1 MSHRLRDDGSTRPV
15 CQDRRQFLTATLGAT
30 VGIPDASTGAAS
42 QAAREATA
50 GVRRTVLAIGAHYD
64 DCAFGIPGVLSQAVA
79 KGHRV
84 VVLCLI
90 GDYSNWKPVRGRG
103 PALAEGTRAICADFG
118 AEARFLPY
126 ASGKLAPSEDAKR
139 KVAEII
145 AELKPDDAFVLW
157 SRDQHPDHEAAS
169 EISKAA
175 LHLGDRVLEDPFTP
189 YSTPKRTYFYD
200 NGPRHTIGFVPDTFV
215 DVTREWPKCIEWLGR
230 LMALTRNEPYE
241 ADALDGAQRLKE
253 SIARYR
259 GATCGVQ
266 YAEALASANAY
277 AQALF

>member
-1 MSHRLRDDGSTRPV
+1 MSHRICDADSVPSVGR
-15 CQDRRQFLTATLGAT
+15 DRRQFLAAGLAAAAGLAGGAT
-30 VGIPDASTGAAS
+30 PAAS
-42 QAAREATA
+42 QPPRQAAADA
-50 GVRRTVLAIGAHYD
+50 RRTILAIGAHYD
-64 DCAFGIPGVLSQAVA
+64 DCAFGIPGVLLQAIA
-79 KGHRV
+79 RGHRV
-84 VVLCLI
+84 VILSLI

-103 PALAEGTRAICADFG
+103 PALASGTTAICAGYG

-126 ASGKLAPSEDAKR
+126 ASGRLAPTEEAKR
-139 KVAEII
+139 KVAENV
-145 AELKPDDAFVLW
+145 AALMPDDAFILW

-175 LHLGDRVLEDPFTP
+175 LHLGDRVLEDPFTE
-189 YSTPKRTYFYD
+189 YRAPKRIYFYD

-215 DVTREWPKCIEWLGR
+215 DVTPEWPKCLEWLGR
-230 LMALTRNEPYE
+230 LMALTRGE
-241 ADALDGAQRLKE
+241 AYQGDTLDGAQRLKE

-277 AQALF
+277 VQALY